1 MYCLEP
7 MVLYIV
13 VTVPFHNAMQRAI
26 HFQRH
31 GNSFGASNEF
41 DYERMAEA
49 FMAAPMH
56 ANLHECYRTTG
67 TLDRIRLDA
76 LTLHFGVAF
85 NVVMIRT
92 YFIRS
97 ASEIAKSGGPAAFV
111 ASKCAQAS

>member
-1 MYCLEP
+1 

-13 VTVPFHNAMQRAI
+13 GTVPFHNVRQRAI

-31 GNSFGASNEF
+31 GGAFGAATEF
-41 DYERMAEA
+41 EYERMAEA
-49 FMAAPMH
+49 FMAAP
-56 ANLHECYRTTG
+56 LHSDMYECNRTTG

-111 ASKCAQAS
+111 ASKCA